1 MKDFERSNII
11 QYIILLD
18 VVYTESKSPQYY

>member
-11 QYIILLD
+11 QYIILLN
-18 VVYTESKSPQYY
+18 VVYTKSKSLQYY